1 MQITGCHRRP
11 QLETAAVNGYHG
23 RVTTTREPAAPAD
36 HAAPAGAIPERE
48 HICYSAAFFFMF
60 SAVAAYMLL
69 PLVLVGRG
77 MSRPETGYLLAIY
90 AAAGALTQ
98 MGIGRLSDRLG
109 LRRPLVIAAA
119 LVLAA
124 CFAVFLKMDG
134 FGQYAALYFFG
145 GAAFHTAGTA
155 LAAAIAD
162 WSSEGHRTATAFAR
176 ARLWGSAGYVVA
188 LIALTRW
195 VKSDSVIVAWAA
207 GSYLLAALAMIPARE
222 SARHTRAALELQSR
236 ASELVRDR
244 NLAVFLV
251 CFLLFKIAES
261 ASNAFVALRLDQLG
275 GSRALIA
282 WALAINAIA
291 EIPLLGLAGPL
302 SERIGRRP
310 VLLVALLVLPLR
322 MAAYASIPT
331 AAWVF
336 PVQLFHG
343 LTFGFMSVA
352 SVAYVADR
360 APDDLRATAQGLL
373 RMAMAAGMCIG
384 PLAGG
389 MVLAATNSMPALFW
403 VLGGVVA
410 LGAAVFALFV
420 AESLPGASVKSG
432 GIFGRIAAHPIS
444 RMKQ

>member
-1 MQITGCHRRP
+1 MSVIKPLLT
-11 QLETAAVNGYHG
+11 LAAVTALWLLGSLFAL
-23 RVTTTREPAAPAD
+23 V
-36 HAAPAGAIPERE
+36 
-48 HICYSAAFFFMF
+48 
-60 SAVAAYMLL
+60 AVAIALGFWRL
-69 PLVLVGRG
+69 LVGPSAPDRI
-77 MSRPETGYLLAIY
+77 LA
-90 AAAGALTQ
+90 
-98 MGIGRLSDRLG
+98 
-109 LRRPLVIAAA
+109 
-119 LVLAA
+119 
-124 CFAVFLKMDG
+124 
-134 FGQYAALYFFG
+134 
-145 GAAFHTAGTA
+145 
-155 LAAAIAD
+155 
-162 WSSEGHRTATAFAR
+162 
-176 ARLWGSAGYVVA
+176 
-188 LIALTRW
+188 
-195 VKSDSVIVAWAA
+195 
-207 GSYLLAALAMIPARE
+207 
-222 SARHTRAALELQSR
+222 
-236 ASELVRDR
+236 
-244 NLAVFLV
+244 
-251 CFLLFKIAES
+251 
-261 ASNAFVALRLDQLG
+261 LDT
-275 GSRALIA
+275 
-282 WALAINAIA
+282 LAINAIA